1 MKPFARINLS
11 SVLSSVALAKGDALR
26 RGILVSSLALAAAG
40 CGYTRVA
47 ALSWTARETHLKSET
62 SLFFDAVEYGLGPDN
77 MPFVFHMSDG
87 LYKFGQYR
95 KWFGSAFQR
104 DTVSENVLLRFEIK
118 GHADDPGSL
127 FVLSNGVLRLERQGD
142 MEGHVR
148 KVAAVD
154 PPKLPLDE
162 FKSGVEVIGQWLN
175 IECFPPTSLSIH
187 VNKPGTFGTVLGAHF
202 KVPEGK
208 TPQCSL
214 IIHEMNNMRFFRYFL
229 PY

>member
-1 MKPFARINLS
+1 MKPFARINLP
-11 SVLSSVALAKGDALR
+11 SVALR
-26 RGILVSSLALAAAG
+26 RLILVSFLSLAAAG
-40 CGYTRVA
+40 CGYTHVA
-47 ALSWTARETHLKSET
+47 PLSGTARETHLKSET
-62 SLFFDAVEYGLGPDN
+62 SLFFDAVEYRLGPDN

-87 LYKFGQYR
+87 LYKFGQHR

-104 DTVSENVLLRFEIK
+104 DTVNANALIRFEIK

-154 PPKLPLDE
+154 PPKLSLDE
-162 FKSGVEVIGQWLN
+162 FISGVGIIGQWLN
-175 IECFPPTSLSIH
+175 VECFPPTSLSIH